1 VVIYASGFLLLPE
14 ESVSPEVIG
23 VKEFI
28 AILNET
34 LGFAYP
40 SVTIEGEVSSFKVNQ
55 GKWVF
60 FDLKEADATLGC
72 FMPLSTLKVELE
84 DGMKV
89 RVSGYPRLTK
99 WGRFSFTVRSVELA
113 GEGALK
119 RAYELLR
126 ARLDEEGL
134 FSDSRKRTLV
144 AIPTRV
150 GLVASR
156 ASAAYSDFVQIL
168 QQRWR
173 GVDILLADVQVQ
185 GAAAPVQ
192 IVGAIDYFNEL
203 ADPVDTLV
211 IIRGGGSLED
221 LQAFNTEI
229 VARAVA
235 GSRTPTIVGV
245 GHEVDVSLADLAA
258 DRRAATPTDAARIV
272 VPDRVEME
280 RRLGHQLTNL
290 ENRLLQRLGHW
301 QHTVSKRLSVLQHQI
316 NAPRG
321 RVQYLNERLG
331 QFLTRTAGSLH
342 LQRQRLDHVSGGL
355 YGAQSAW
362 LQGINQRHAS
372 LRRVL
377 RSYDPTATLKR
388 GYAIVRQQQTI
399 IKSPKEADPNQD
411 LVIQLAAGKMKARV
425 SHD

>member
-1 VVIYASGFLLLPE
+1 M
-14 ESVSPEVIG
+14 SPEVIG

-34 LGFAYP
+34 LTFAYP

-72 FMPLSTLKVELE
+72 FMPLSTLKVEIE
-84 DGMKV
+84 DGMKI

-126 ARLDEEGL
+126 ARLEQEGL
-134 FSDSRKRTLV
+134 FSDSRKRPLV

-156 ASAAYSDFVQIL
+156 ASAAYSDFIQIL
-168 QQRWR
+168 QQRWS
-173 GVDILLADVQVQ
+173 GVEILLADVQVQ
-185 GAAAPVQ
+185 GAVAPSQ

-221 LQAFNTEI
+221 LQAFNTEA

-280 RRLGHQLTNL
+280 RRLGHLSTNL
-290 ENRLLQRLGHW
+290 ENRLLQRLGQW
-301 QHTVSKRLSVLQHQI
+301 QHVVSRRLSVLQHQI
-316 NAPRG
+316 NAPRQ
-321 RVQYLNERLG
+321 RVQYLNAQLG
-331 QFLTRTAGSLH
+331 QFLTRTAGNLH
-342 LQRQRLDHVSGGL
+342 LQRQRLDHATSTLQVS
-355 YGAQSAW
+355 QSGW
-362 LQGINQRHAS
+362 LQRLSQRYAS

-377 RSYDPTATLKR
+377 RGYDPTANLKR

-399 IKSPKEADPNQD
+399 IKAPAQADPNQD